1 MAFSGQT
8 WTDLMVIVGEITVL
22 FLVILFLF
30 SLFVVIVIALS
41 LRNKRYY
48 FPKPVKAGIV
58 LTQGLVKAICGL
70 FGIDDKELALFF
82 IRLQNSMNSS
92 VFAKIPVE
100 KRALFLPQ
108 CLRSAECPANLTP
121 EGLICK
127 RCGRCDI
134 GKHIDTLEAMGYHVW
149 ICPGST
155 LIKRM
160 VKDHHPEALIGVGCL
175 IEVKDGLELS
185 DHLGIPAMGVIT
197 LKDGCVETLLNW
209 NDLFEVAVLG
219 TEYEGN
225 VNLSLAP

>member
-1 MAFSGQT
+1 MILEGST
-8 WTDLMVIVGEITVL
+8 WTDLMVIVGEITLLLLVL
-22 FLVILFLF
+22 LVIF
-30 SLFVVIVIALS
+30 SLFVVIVIAFS

-92 VFAKIPVE
+92 VFAKVPVE
-100 KRALFLPQ
+100 KRAIFLPQ
-108 CLRSAECPANLTP
+108 CLRSAQCPANLTP
-121 EGLICK
+121 EGLVCK
-127 RCGRCDI
+127 RCGKCDI
-134 GKHIDTLEAMGYHVW
+134 GKHIDTLEEMGYHVW

-160 VKDHHPEALIGVGCL
+160 VKDYHPEAMIGVGCL

-219 TEYEGN
+219 TEHEGN
-225 VNLSLAP
+225 VNRSQAP